1 MNKYRLFLTSIFL
14 FLFLVILPIKVE
26 ALSYKSDFVDLKSD
40 VVFQTDEFELDLK
53 YIEFANEIIDKPAA
67 ITGEGRRK
75 ISNIY
80 YYHYVVYYYNDQKEE
95 IGATDG
101 YNGIWN
107 MISDSAGSYLSS
119 FLESKDMKLPYKLS
133 DIKYYK
139 LFIEPSTKEMVDNY
153 NYENYKKINM
163 NGLDPI
169 TDFNTIEMKIGEKII
184 TSNESNNDNINNYIN
199 TYGNGEYAL
208 TKYKIDIKVNE
219 NNTFNITEF
228 ITAYFNVEK
237 HGIFRKIPL
246 RNKVVRLDGTKSNN
260 RAKISDIR
268 VNEQSITYNELGY
281 QVIKI
286 GDPNSIS
293 IGSKDYVIN
302 YLYNIGKDTG
312 KGYDEFYFNLIG
324 YEWDTTIS
332 NVEFT
337 ITMPKEFDKTKLGFS
352 SGVVGS
358 LNTNNIEYNVDGNV
372 IKGRYN
378 GVLDVGESL
387 TVRLELPEGYFVG
400 SSDNFALMIIIL
412 FVLPIAFAIISFLL
426 WVKYG
431 KDDKVIETVEFY
443 PPEGFN
449 SAEVG
454 FLYKG
459 QVDEKDV
466 VSLLIYLAN
475 KGYIRI
481 EESEEKSLFSTKKGF
496 KIIKMKEYDGNNI
509 NEKVFLKGL
518 FNTKRSSITS
528 AIKLMKDMKNSK
540 QEVTDEN
547 NSQSKLEE
555 VTAIDLYD
563 SFYVILKVIVE
574 NLNDKENKDK
584 IFEKSTS
591 GKSIAVILMIIIS
604 VFIIIG
610 IPTLEYS
617 GVGELGMT
625 LFITLFYIPFY
636 AVIFIKKMPLII
648 RLLWGGFTIF
658 HSIMFFSVF
667 PIREALFDNS
677 ILLLGFLVGLVCII
691 FMIICFKAM
700 PKRTPYGNEILGKIK
715 GFRNF
720 LETAEKPKLEEL
732 VMQNPL
738 YFYNILPFTYV
749 LGVSDKWIKKFE
761 TISLQEPDWYGGSAA
776 FSMASFGSF
785 MDSTMSSAS
794 SAMSSSSSS
803 SSSGGGSSGGGS
815 GGGGGGS
822 W

>member
-1 MNKYRLFLTSIFL
+1 MS
-14 FLFLVILPIKVE
+14 ILPIKVE
-26 ALSYKSDFVDLKSD
+26 ALSYKSDFVDLKSN

-53 YIEFANEIIDKPAA
+53 YTEFANGTIDKPAA

-75 ISNIY
+75 ISNMY

-101 YNGIWN
+101 YNGIWD
-107 MISDSAGSYLSS
+107 MISDSTGSYISS
-119 FLESKDMKLPYKLS
+119 FLESKNMKSPYKLS

-139 LFIEPSTKEMVDNY
+139 LFIEPSTKEMADNY

-163 NGLDPI
+163 SGLDPI
-169 TDFNTIEMKIGEKII
+169 TDFNTIEMKTGEKTI
-184 TSNESNNDNINNYIN
+184 TPNENNDNNNSNNYVD
-199 TYGNGEYAL
+199 TYGNGQYAL

-219 NNTFNITEF
+219 NNTFNISEY
-228 ITAYFNVEK
+228 ITAYFNVDK

-246 RNKVVRLDGTKSNN
+246 RNEVVRLDGTKNNN
-260 RAKISDIR
+260 RAKISDIT
-268 VNEQSITYNELGY
+268 VNEQSTTYNESGY
-281 QVIKI
+281 KVIKI
-286 GDPNSIS
+286 GDPSYTLT
-293 IGSKDYVIN
+293 GSKDYVIN

-312 KGYDEFYFNLIG
+312 KEYDEFYFNLIG

-332 NVEFT
+332 NAEFT

-358 LNTNNIEYNVDGNV
+358 TDSSNVIYDVDGNV
-372 IKGRYN
+372 ISGRYN
-378 GVLDVGESL
+378 GVLNAGESL
-387 TVRLELPEGYFVG
+387 TVRLELPEGYFVDA
-400 SSDNFALMIIIL
+400 SDNFNFMIIIL
-412 FVLPIAFAIISFLL
+412 FVLPIVFAIISFLL
-426 WVKYG
+426 WAKYG
-431 KDDKVIETVEFY
+431 KDDKAIETVEFY

-459 QVDEKDV
+459 QADKNDV

-475 KGYIRI
+475 KGYVRI
-481 EESEEKSLFSTKKGF
+481 EESEEKALFSTKKGF
-496 KIIKMKEYDGNNI
+496 KIVKIKEYDGNNI
-509 NEKVFLKGL
+509 NEKVFLNGL
-518 FNTKRSSITS
+518 FNSRESSITS
-528 AIKLMKDMKNSK
+528 AIKLMKYMKNPQ
-540 QEVTDEN
+540 QEVTDDN
-547 NSQSKLEE
+547 NSQPELQE
-555 VTAIDLYD
+555 VTATDLYD
-563 SFYVILKVIVE
+563 SFYITLNAIVG
-574 NLNDKENKDK
+574 NLNDKENKHK

-591 GKSIAVILMIIIS
+591 GKSLAVILMIIIS
-604 VFIIIG
+604 VFTIIS
-610 IPTLEYS
+610 IPTLEYA

-636 AVIFIKKMPLII
+636 AVTFAKKIPLAF
-648 RLLWGGFTIF
+648 RLFWGGFTIF
-658 HSIMFFSVF
+658 HSMMFFSGL
-667 PIREALFDNS
+667 PIREAMFDDS
-677 ILLLGFLVGLVCII
+677 ILLSGFLIGLVCII
-691 FMIICFKAM
+691 AMIFCFKAM
-700 PKRTPYGNEILGKIK
+700 SKRTLYGNEMLGKIK

-732 VMQNPL
+732 VMQNPS

-761 TISLQEPDWYGGSAA
+761 TISLQAPDWYGGSTA

-794 SAMSSSSSS
+794 SAMSSSPSSS
-803 SSSGGGSSGGGS
+803 SGGSSGGGSSGGGS